1 MVEHE
6 PSLASPALPPSL
18 PPHLLSE
25 LPHNRLIPDP
35 SSENHSAMLDAP
47 YAAGALY
54 SLMIGRGRGGGEG
67 EMVRWSR
74 RIAAALGDGGPEV
87 RDGPADERVDVFA
100 VGAED
105 LAFVRAGGGG
115 LVGWG
120 LEKEG
125 GKIGGGWRKKREWI
139 EETGEER
146 MRFISEGAV
155 SFPSMA

>member
-67 EMVRWSR
+67 
-74 RIAAALGDGGPEV
+74 
-87 RDGPADERVDVFA
+87 PADELVDVFA

-105 LAFVRAGGGG
+105 FAFVRSCGVG
-115 LVGWG
+115 LVGRG